1 MPAPQRRV
9 DASLI
14 DQLLVEPHRFE
25 FFQAVRLIEQ
35 AKPPLRLRYRNRLS
49 LSFPPNQIENVSGDG
64 EDVIRITPAFM
75 GMLGSHGVLPLHYS
89 DRINQHEKNSS
100 DGGPRAFLDMLSHR
114 ALEMFY
120 QAWAKHRPECMATPD
135 GGDEFM
141 TMLTALSGASASGE
155 ILDRETLAFY
165 AMQIRS
171 RAVSA
176 PLLAGMYSD
185 YFSVPIAIDQLVG
198 EWQDLPLQDQA
209 ALGVAN
215 VDLGDGVMLG
225 ARIYGCDSRARL
237 RIGPLDKERYEGFL
251 PGRSAASHLAA
262 LLALQC
268 GVGMTYE
275 VHLIQRAADMQGVRL
290 DAGRDATLGV
300 NTCLVGET
308 PEMDRGELMY
318 LLHS

>member
-9 DASLI
+9 GASLI
-14 DQLLVEPHRFE
+14 DQLLAEPQRFE
-25 FFQAVRLIEQ
+25 FCQAVRLIEQ
-35 AKPPLRLRYRNRLS
+35 AEPPLRLCYRNRLS

-64 EDVIRITPAFM
+64 EDLIRITPTFM
-75 GMLGSHGVLPLHYS
+75 GMLGSQGVLPLHYS
-89 DRINQHEKNSS
+89 DCINRHEKTSS

-120 QAWAKHRPECMATPD
+120 QAWAKHRPDCMATPA

-141 TMLTALSGASASGE
+141 IMLTALSGASASGE

-185 YFSVPIAIDQLVG
+185 YFSVPIAIDQLIG
-198 EWQDLPLQDQA
+198 EWQELPLQDQA

-215 VDLGDGVMLG
+215 VDLGDGVLLG
-225 ARIYGCDSRARL
+225 ARIYGCDSRVRL
-237 RIGPLDKERYEGFL
+237 RIGPLDKKRYVGFL
-251 PGRSAASHLAA
+251 PGGSAASHLAA

-290 DAGRDATLGV
+290 DVGGDVRLGV
-300 NTCLVGET
+300 NACLVGEA